1 VPQTPLVARVLRG
14 GIAVLVLAAVVAT
27 LVDVGS
33 RTTINPANFFGFFTI
48 QSNLI
53 LTLVYLLSALAPA
66 ALGEP
71 TRSLLRAAATTYIVI
86 VGIVYA
92 TLLAPLEEAGG
103 VPVPWANVVLHVVT
117 PVYGIVDR
125 LVFRDRVRLPLD
137 RLWVVLLYPAV
148 WLAVVL
154 LRGATD
160 GWVPYPFLD
169 PDKGYAAVTGYCLV
183 ILVAFLIVGALV
195 FWGSR
200 IGRLAVSPAA
210 S

>member
-1 VPQTPLVARVLRG
+1 
-14 GIAVLVLAAVVAT
+14 
-27 LVDVGS
+27 
-33 RTTINPANFFGFFTI
+33 
-48 QSNLI
+48 
-53 LTLVYLLSALAPA
+53 
-66 ALGEP
+66 
-71 TRSLLRAAATTYIVI
+71 
-86 VGIVYA
+86 
-92 TLLAPLEEAGG
+92 
-103 VPVPWANVVLHVVT
+103 VLHVVT
-117 PVYGIVDR
+117 PVYGIVDW

-169 PDKGYAAVTGYCLV
+169 LDKGYAAVTGYCLV